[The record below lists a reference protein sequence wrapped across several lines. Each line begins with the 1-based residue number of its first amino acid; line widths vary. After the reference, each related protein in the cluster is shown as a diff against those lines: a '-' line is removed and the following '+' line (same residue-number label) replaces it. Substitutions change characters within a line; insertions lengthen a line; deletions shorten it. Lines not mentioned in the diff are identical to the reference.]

1 MKKRHTQMN
10 IAAQVRVAKR
20 STSLVSFLPIT
31 LFAALVTAIAFI
43 G

>member
-1 MKKRHTQMN
+1 MKIRHTRMN
-10 IAAQVRVAKR
+10 IGTQVRVAKR
-20 STSLVSFLPIT
+20 STSLVSFLPIA